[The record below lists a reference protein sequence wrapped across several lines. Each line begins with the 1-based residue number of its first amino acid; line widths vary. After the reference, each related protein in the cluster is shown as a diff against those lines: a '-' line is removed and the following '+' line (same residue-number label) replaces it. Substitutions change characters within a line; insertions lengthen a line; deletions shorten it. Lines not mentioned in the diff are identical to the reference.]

1 MNTEFITSREYTTGK
16 AAKLLRVA
24 QSTVTAMCERG
35 DFPHAR
41 KAGKW
46 WRIPGMD
53 LLPMLPHE
61 LKPKK
66 PEAQP

>member
-1 MNTEFITSREYTTGK
+1 MNTEFITTADYTTGR

-35 DFPHAR
+35 EFPHAR

-46 WRIPGMD
+46 WRIPGVD
-53 LLPMLPHE
+53 LLPMLPHDV
-61 LKPKK
+61 KPKK
-66 PEAQP
+66 GAA